1 MNKVQN
7 IEQKLS
13 DISYLIIDDEIAAN
27 QMSQEDFID
36 DLGFVNTN
44 PQFVAS
50 CEEALN
56 VLRKNLEIKFCFLDC
71 KLPKTINESV
81 NYNPTD
87 SSDYGIQLI
96 DEITEINQ
104 EIPIIVFSAYVDKTI
119 LKEQAEDNS
128 NIVGYLRKDESPE
141 SYREA
146 FKLALQYCD
155 IPVQGLESQ
164 NSIASINN
172 IGFDY
177 DELSQQDSEIIQQ
190 KTRTIKNLARI
201 TAESI
206 IQIGKN
212 LIEVKLALPRGKF
225 YAWAESEF
233 PWSVKMVNRFMRVYD
248 KFNDMS
254 TEELELL
261 PVTVL
266 YELAPKSV
274 SNEAIRE
281 TIDVAKS
288 GETITVAKAKEIK
301 SKYSEPKKNPDR
313 GSSRKKRSTPTKI
326 GFSEAQ
332 SPRIDD
338 QQKVNDRNSD
348 YKLIENYELVDDS
361 TKLIS
366 DSNVPTI
373 PNTSDSTKSKQQIVK
388 VITQK
393 RLWHIDKHIIYNGD
407 PNSNNFLKLL
417 PPKALICLNFSP
429 DPEFEFQYTD
439 YDSWLSLYIKN
450 PNLDAKKLVDLISEA
465 IGSSTEELD
474 AVIVLYI
481 PHVDILN
488 IVHDWYCRAYIV
500 DPNYQK
506 CIDVVERKL
515 DNLDPT

>member
-13 DISYLIIDDEIAAN
+13 DVSYLIIDDEIAADKI
-27 QMSQEDFID
+27 SQEDFID
-36 DLGFVNTN
+36 DLGFANTN

-119 LKEQAEDNS
+119 LKEQAKDNS

-155 IPVQGLESQ
+155 IPVQGFKPQ
-164 NSIASINN
+164 NSIVSINN
-172 IGFDY
+172 IGFNY

-212 LIEVKLALPRGKF
+212 LIDVKQALPRGKF

-301 SKYSEPKKNPDR
+301 SKYSEPKKNPDQDS
-313 GSSRKKRSTPTKI
+313 GRKKRSTTTKI
-326 GFSEAQ
+326 DFSEAQ
-332 SPRIDD
+332 SPIASDE
-338 QQKVNDRNSD
+338 QEVNDKNSD
-348 YKLIENYELVDDS
+348 YQLIGNNTLVDDS

-366 DSNVPTI
+366 DS
-373 PNTSDSTKSKQQIVK
+373 TKPKQQIVE

-407 PNSNNFLKLL
+407 PNSPNFLKLL

-429 DPEFEFQYTD
+429 DPEFKFQYTD

-450 PNLDAKKLVDLISEA
+450 PNLDAKKLVDLISEVIA
-465 IGSSTEELD
+465 SSTEELD

-488 IVHDWYCRAYIV
+488 IVHDWYCKAYVV

-506 CIDVVERKL
+506 CISVVEGEL
-515 DNLDPT
+515 NNLDPA